1 MGFQEIIF
9 HDIKEVFNIE
19 GILLVI
25 ANVGVFIAFS
35 IGVPTFATIS
45 NIYVIF
51 DFLSVLGI
59 AALAELTV
67 LVGGEIDVSVP
78 MQMAM
83 VAIVTALCSSYK
95 IPTAASLIIAFL
107 IAVLIGC
114 VNGFF
119 TAYIQLPS
127 FLVTLATN
135 ALLQGVAIILTR
147 YSSLP
152 IMDMRVL
159 ELFYR
164 TSIAGLRINLVW
176 FIVIVAIVAFI
187 LKYTRFGRRAYAIGG
202 NPFAPWNLGI
212 DIRKNKLELFLVT
225 SMLSAVAGLILGARA
240 ESARAD
246 MATAYLLPAIAAPV
260 LGGASLTGGYG
271 SVIRTILAALVLQQL
286 TVGVYALGVEPAM
299 YLVLQ
304 GIALIIILTIRIALQ
319 YRLYK
324 K

>member
-1 MGFQEIIF
+1 MGFREIIF

-25 ANVGVFIAFS
+25 ANIGVFIAFS
-35 IGVPTFATIS
+35 IEVPTFATIS

-59 AALAELTV
+59 AALAELIV

-83 VAIVTALCSSYK
+83 VAVVTALCSSYK

-107 IAVLIGC
+107 IVVLIGC

-152 IMDMRVL
+152 IMDMKVL

-202 NPFAPWNLGI
+202 NPFAPWSLGI
-212 DIRKNKLELFLVT
+212 DTRKNKLELFLVV

-246 MATAYLLPAIAAPV
+246 MVTAYLLPAIAAPV